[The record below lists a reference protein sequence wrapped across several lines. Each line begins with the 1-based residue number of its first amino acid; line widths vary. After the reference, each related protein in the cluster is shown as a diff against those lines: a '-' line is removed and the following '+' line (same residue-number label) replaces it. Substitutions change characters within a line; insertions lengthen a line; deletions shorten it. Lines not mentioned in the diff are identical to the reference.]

1 MHTTRGTPIH
11 VPMGAQPDDFTCGPT
26 SLQAVYAYFG
36 DPPGLEE
43 ILEAIPFLEE
53 GGTLAVHLGVDALR
67 RGYGARLHSYN
78 LQVFDPS
85 WHDYDMAELD
95 RALAARA
102 RAKSDRK
109 LRESIA
115 AYRSFIHAGGTLDLT
130 DISPALLRGYFDR
143 GLPVLAGLS
152 ATYLYASARERVAGS
167 AMVHD
172 DIAGDPQGHF
182 VVLCGFEGPHVIVAD
197 PFEENPSGDRHY
209 PVEVSRLIHAILL
222 GVLTYD
228 GNLLILD
235 RDGTP

>member
-1 MHTTRGTPIH
+1 MID

-26 SLQAVYAYFG
+26 SLQAVYAFFG
-36 DPPGLEE
+36 EPLELDE

-67 RGYGARLHSYN
+67 RGYRARLHSFN

-85 WHDYDMAELD
+85 WQGYGMKALD

-102 RAKSDRK
+102 RACTDRK
-109 LRESIA
+109 LLESIG
-115 AYRSFIHAGGTLDLT
+115 AYRTFIQAGGTLDLT
-130 DISPALLRGYFDR
+130 HISPALLRGYFDR
-143 GLPVLAGLS
+143 GLPILAGLS
-152 ATYLYASARERVAGS
+152 ATFLYASPRERVEGG

-172 DIAGDPQGHF
+172 DVAGEPQGHF

-197 PFEENPSGDRHY
+197 PFEENPSGDHHY
-209 PVEVSRLIHAILL
+209 PVEVARLIHAILL

-235 RDGTP
+235 RDGAP